1 MDLNTEI
8 FKYSFNYTKKI
19 PLNEK
24 DKNFYL
30 DEDFYFK
37 NKNFD
42 KPIYYKCNNQT
53 EKELENKLR
62 KKYNK

>member
-1 MDLNTEI
+1 MDLNSEN
-8 FKYSFNYTKKI
+8 FNYGRRNLKKI
-19 PLNEK
+19 PLTEK
-24 DKNFYL
+24 DKEFYL

-42 KPIYYKCNNQT
+42 KPVYYKCNNQT
-53 EKELENKLR
+53 EKDLENKLR